1 MGSVTVRG
9 QFRLIPYD
17 RHGPTHA
24 KYLTQARVYDRQ
36 RGDVA
41 SSILALFNSA
51 LAENN
56 SSAPK
61 AAGLA
66 IDLIQQG
73 EGKDLPVEEA
83 LKKAVEKREGSLVV

>member
-1 MGSVTVRG
+1 MR
-9 QFRLIPYD
+9 
-17 RHGPTHA
+17 
-24 KYLTQARVYDRQ
+24 ARFHCPQ

-83 LKKAVEKREGSLVV
+83 LKAAIEKREGSLVV